1 VYVHVNVHVCLCVQE
16 REEDSKGVSE
26 MYHKVRYTLKVVAY
40 YYTEWD
46 TTDLTNL
53 MTHCDNRERQ
63 SDRKPLT
70 QYEEIH
76 LVNQ

>member
-1 VYVHVNVHVCLCVQE
+1 
-16 REEDSKGVSE
+16 
-26 MYHKVRYTLKVVAY
+26 VVAY

-53 MTHCDNRERQ
+53 MIYCDNTERQ

-70 QYEEIH
+70 QYEDIL